1 MFETH
6 TIHTHTKNVFLP
18 TSKSPDVHSEWTNL
32 GHMPTSEPISVQEN
46 GLCDWLRP
54 IKIHPDGWGGG
65 GVSLPG
71 AQGTGGERWNK
82 NQVLLEKRVREN
94 GCCRP
99 GLAGWPNQAHS
110 LCVT

>member
-54 IKIHPDGWGGG
+54 IKIHPDGWGGAESVFQEHKAQVVRG
-65 GVSLPG
+65 GIKI
-71 AQGTGGERWNK
+71 RYY
-82 NQVLLEKRVREN
+82 
-94 GCCRP
+94 
-99 GLAGWPNQAHS
+99 
-110 LCVT
+110 